1 MGLYPWSLVE
11 TASVYKYFSII
22 LATPLNYFTVK
33 IPMNQTLFSKIIYFV
48 LGNDTM
54 KTKSFFKNPNKVRK
68 ILVDDLKVM
77 SPAVADAFL
86 ESTVNVLEVSVD
98 LGSLLNL

>member
-1 MGLYPWSLVE
+1 
-11 TASVYKYFSII
+11 
-22 LATPLNYFTVK
+22 
-33 IPMNQTLFSKIIYFV
+33 MNQTLFSKIIYFV

-54 KTKSFFKNPNKVRK
+54 KTKSFFKNPNNVRK

-77 SPAVADAFL
+77 SAAVADAFL

-98 LGSLLNL
+98 LGSVVELVIKLIIVSPNYIINS